1 MNKYETTQ
9 RLQLVNTTL
18 IYQNVLRLLDTMT
31 NISNELSSVP
41 VQLDMASNI
50 SKLENQ
56 IY

>member
-9 RLQLVNTTL
+9 CLQLVNTTL